1 MTGNKSRPVSRST
14 GGRSFVVLAV
24 TALAVSAD
32 PVWAQNQPPGGG
44 LAASYSA
51 NANKPVDIE
60 SDSLEVDD
68 KKKIATFKGNVLATQ
83 GDFNLRAKE
92 IQVTYTDSKKNGTK
106 KDATKT
112 ASNAPASP
120 LPGDGTGD
128 IQQIDAKG
136 KVLMNTKDG
145 QTATSDWAVFEVKK
159 QLITIG
165 GDVVL
170 TQGTSTIKGS
180 KMVIDLTSGLTRL
193 ETGDDKTVGIPTGRI
208 KAIFTPKDRPGKSK
222 DKPGETPAEKPAN

>member
-1 MTGNKSRPVSRST
+1 MMGSKLRLAGRPSLAALS
-14 GGRSFVVLAV
+14 VLAL
-24 TALAVSAD
+24 LAYAAVPARAQT
-32 PVWAQNQPPGGG
+32 PVPGDG

-51 NANKPVDIE
+51 NADKPVDIE

-92 IQVTYTDSKKNGTK
+92 IQVTYTDSKKNGAK
-106 KDATKT
+106 KDPTKT
-112 ASNAPASP
+112 VSNAPTSP
-120 LPGDGTGD
+120 VPGGATGD

-159 QLITIG
+159 QVVTIG
-165 GDVVL
+165 GDVIL

-180 KMVIDLTSGLTRL
+180 KMVIDLATGLTRL
-193 ETGDDKTVGIPTGRI
+193 ETGDDKTVGIPSGRI
-208 KAIFTPKDRPGKSK
+208 KAIFTPKDRPGKPK
-222 DKPGETPAEKPAN
+222 EKPGEASAEKSVN

>member
-1 MTGNKSRPVSRST
+1 MMGNKSRPVSRSS
-14 GGRSFVVLAV
+14 GGRSLVVLTVTVVLAV
-24 TALAVSAD
+24 STH
-32 PVWAQNQPPGGG
+32 PTWAQNQAPGGG
-44 LAASYSA
+44 LAASYTA
-51 NANKPVDIE
+51 NADKPVDIE

-68 KKKIATFKGNVLATQ
+68 KKKIATFKGNVSATQ

-106 KDATKT
+106 KAT
-112 ASNAPASP
+112 ASNAPTSP
-120 LPGDGTGD
+120 IPGGGAGD
-128 IQQIDAKG
+128 IQQIDARG
-136 KVLMNTKDG
+136 KVLMNAKDG

-159 QLITIG
+159 QVVTIG

-180 KMVIDLTSGLTRL
+180 KMVIDLTTGLTRL

-222 DKPGETPAEKPAN
+222 DKPDETPAEKPAN